1 MSRRGF
7 VVAVDGPSGVGKS
20 SASRGLA
27 RRLGFR
33 HVDTGAMYRTV
44 ALLAAERG
52 IPPEDGEALARLA
65 RDLTFDFEERE
76 DGTARVLAGGRDVT
90 ADIRRPE
97 VGQLAS
103 EISTH
108 PGVRQYLV
116 EAQRALAEGCD
127 VVMEGRDI
135 GTVVFP
141 DAPVKFFLSA
151 DPGARA
157 ARRLKELRERGLEA
171 NQVRVQAEQTE
182 RDTRDA
188 SRAHAPLRPAG
199 DAVMLDTTRMTLDE
213 VVQAMDRAVATK
225 RGRGST

>member
-1 MSRRGF
+1 
-7 VVAVDGPSGVGKS
+7 
-20 SASRGLA
+20 
-27 RRLGFR
+27 
-33 HVDTGAMYRTV
+33 MYRTV

-171 NQVRVQAEQTE
+171 DQVRVQAEQTE

>member
-1 MSRRGF
+1 
-7 VVAVDGPSGVGKS
+7 
-20 SASRGLA
+20 
-27 RRLGFR
+27 
-33 HVDTGAMYRTV
+33 MYRTV